1 MIFTGTPKFTVNG
14 NWSVHEEGPKAL
26 ISFACEADRLGYDA
40 IRIIDHVIGVNIKRH
55 PQLPPT
61 PYTSDSKFPE
71 VFTLMAYLSAVTKNI
86 KLLSG
91 VIGLPQRQTALVAKQ
106 TAEIDNL
113 SDGRLILGVGVGY
126 NPIEFLSMGANF
138 KNRGMLVEEQVVLLR
153 KLWTQDEVTFTGDWH
168 DFQSININPLPIQR
182 PIPIWMGAGRTA
194 QPVPPG
200 KILRRIGKLADGF
213 MPLFQINKATHKLE
227 EDALAA
233 IRSIHESADESGRT
247 SIIID
252 MEMSLFTDGKSTN
265 QIHDEIYYLNS
276 LGASHIHFRPGA
288 TTLNAQLD
296 AIEQLAS
303 VRDTYITN
311 AGVLRK

>member
-194 QPVPPG
+194 QPVPPR

-276 LGASHIHFRPGA
+276 LGASHIHFRP
-288 TTLNAQLD
+288 
-296 AIEQLAS
+296 
-303 VRDTYITN
+303 
-311 AGVLRK
+311 

>member
-26 ISFACEADRLGYDA
+26 ISFACGADRLGYDA

-182 PIPIWMGAGRTA
+182 PIPIWMGAGRTS
-194 QPVPPG
+194 QPVPPR

>member
-1 MIFTGTPKFTVNG
+1 
-14 NWSVHEEGPKAL
+14 
-26 ISFACEADRLGYDA
+26 
-40 IRIIDHVIGVNIKRH
+40 
-55 PQLPPT
+55 
-61 PYTSDSKFPE
+61 
-71 VFTLMAYLSAVTKNI
+71 
-86 KLLSG
+86 

-194 QPVPPG
+194 QPVPPR

>member
-1 MIFTGTPKFTVNG
+1 M
-14 NWSVHEEGPKAL
+14 
-26 ISFACEADRLGYDA
+26 
-40 IRIIDHVIGVNIKRH
+40 
-55 PQLPPT
+55 
-61 PYTSDSKFPE
+61 
-71 VFTLMAYLSAVTKNI
+71 SAVTKNI

-182 PIPIWMGAGRTA
+182 PIPIWMGAGRTS
-194 QPVPPG
+194 QPVPPR

-213 MPLFQINKATHKLE
+213 MPLFQINKATYKLE

-247 SIIID
+247 SIIIN

-288 TTLNAQLD
+288 TTLNTQLD

-303 VRDTYITN
+303 VRDTYLTN

>member
-182 PIPIWMGAGRTA
+182 PIPIWMGAGRTS
-194 QPVPPG
+194 QPVPPR

>member
-14 NWSVHEEGPKAL
+14 NWSVHEDGPKAL

-194 QPVPPG
+194 QPVPPR

>member
-113 SDGRLILGVGVGY
+113 SDGRLILGGGVGY

-182 PIPIWMGAGRTA
+182 PIPIWMGAGRTS
-194 QPVPPG
+194 QPVPPR

-213 MPLFQINKATHKLE
+213 MPLFQINKATYKLE

-247 SIIID
+247 SIIIN

-288 TTLNAQLD
+288 TTLNTQLD